1 MCCISVIV
9 PVYNSEKT
17 LARCVGSILSQ
28 IFSDFEL
35 LLVDDG
41 STDSSGKMCDD
52 YALKDHRVHVFHKR
66 NGGVSSAR
74 NTGLDN
80 SSGKWI
86 AFCDSDDYV
95 DSNWLSTFIESC
107 KDEVEIVVQSTGISN
122 SIKNCPFEGTVSDF
136 LELFHDVYVIGYV
149 WNKLFLKSVIDKYCL
164 HFDESF
170 AFLEDEMFVCKYL
183 QFINN
188 VAFIPEITYH
198 YEIPDFRN
206 KYKGDNF
213 EPYYIIYGIIE
224 LINSKAPMPNTIE
237 HYIKLLRR
245 ALFDSFLKGDSDRM
259 SKLLRYQQILSDNS
273 SVLKSFPFVWRMI
286 LGCPYHLAYIL
297 LNLMASLRRI
307 I

>member
-17 LARCVGSILSQ
+17 LARCVDSILLQ
-28 IFSDFEL
+28 TFSDFEL

-52 YALKDHRVHVFHKR
+52 YALKDYRAHVFHKK

-74 NTGLDN
+74 NLGLDHAN
-80 SSGKWI
+80 GKWI

-95 DSNWLSTFIESC
+95 NSCWLSTFTKHC
-107 KDEVEIVVQSTGISN
+107 KKNVELVVQSTGISN
-122 SIKNCPFEGTVSDF
+122 SIKNRPFEGTVSDF
-136 LELFHDVYVIGYV
+136 LESFYDVYVIGYV
-149 WNKLFLKSVIDKYCL
+149 WNKLFLKSAIDKYC
-164 HFDESF
+164 HRFDESF

-183 QFINN
+183 QFINH
-188 VAFIPEITYH
+188 VAFIPKVTYH
-198 YEIPDFRN
+198 YEMPDFNN

-213 EPYYIIYGIIE
+213 EPYYIIYGSIK

-273 SVLKSFPFVWRMI
+273 SVLKPFPFVWRMI
-286 LGCPYHLAYIL
+286 FECPHHLAYIL
-297 LNLMASLRRI
+297 LNLMACMRRTI
-307 I
+307 